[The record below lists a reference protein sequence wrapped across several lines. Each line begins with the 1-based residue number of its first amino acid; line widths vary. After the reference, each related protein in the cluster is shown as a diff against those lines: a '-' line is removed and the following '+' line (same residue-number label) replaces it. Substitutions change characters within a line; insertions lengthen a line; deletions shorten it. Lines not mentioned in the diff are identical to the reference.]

1 MTQTDNA
8 HGASNPDF
16 SHLIGKESVSPWHII
31 DQDAVNQYVAASG
44 DGEGEWIH
52 LDPERAA
59 RETDYGG
66 TIVPGFLQVA
76 NLTRLF
82 GESVSEFAGRID
94 PNHALNYG
102 FDKLRFVAP
111 LPVGASFRARIKM
124 SELRPHSSGGYIAK
138 QNVTLEREDG
148 TATLIGEWLF
158 YMGEKA
164 FIDSNAQDRVPTT

>member
-1 MTQTDNA
+1 MTNTE
-8 HGASNPDF
+8 
-16 SHLIGKESVSPWHII
+16 GKAGSGIEALNRLVGRESVSSWRVI
-31 DQDAVNQYVAASG
+31 DQETVDRYAAVSG

-59 RETDYGG
+59 REAPYGG

-82 GESVSEFAGRID
+82 GETVTGFTGID

-102 FDKLRFVAP
+102 FDRLRFVAP
-111 LPVGASFRARIKM
+111 LPVGAPFRARIKI
-124 SELRPHSSGGYIAK
+124 SEVRAHPAGGYVAK
-138 QNVTLEREDG
+138 QDVVLEREDG
-148 TATLIGEWLF
+148 KPTLAGEWLF

-164 FIDSNAQDRVPTT
+164 FLDGAATPEG

>member
-1 MTQTDNA
+1 MANTDSGTGGPRSLNEM
-8 HGASNPDF
+8 
-16 SHLIGKESVSPWHII
+16 IGRESVSSWRVI
-31 DQDAVNQYVAASG
+31 DQETVNRYAAVSG

-59 RETDYGG
+59 REAPYGG

-82 GESVSEFAGRID
+82 GEAVSGFSGID

-102 FDKLRFVAP
+102 FDRLRFVAP
-111 LPVGASFRARIKM
+111 LPVGAPFRARIRM
-124 SELRPHSSGGYIAK
+124 NEVRPHPSGGYVAK
-138 QNVTLEREDG
+138 QDVVLEREDG
-148 TATLIGEWLF
+148 TPTLAGEWLF

-164 FIDSNAQDRVPTT
+164 FLDPADKPAS

>member
-1 MTQTDNA
+1 MADTEDRA
-8 HGASNPDF
+8 GAGLGILNG
-16 SHLIGKESVSPWHII
+16 LVGKEAVSSWRVI
-31 DQDAVNQYVAASG
+31 DQDAVDRYADVSG

-59 RETDYGG
+59 REAPYGG

-82 GESVSEFAGRID
+82 GETVTGFGGID

-102 FDKLRFVAP
+102 FDRLRFVAP
-111 LPVGASFRARIKM
+111 LPVGAPFRARIRM
-124 SELRPHSSGGYIAK
+124 NEVRRHPTGGYIAR
-138 QNVTLEREDG
+138 QDVVLEREDG
-148 TATLIGEWLF
+148 TPTLAAEWLF

-164 FIDSNAQDRVPTT
+164 FQGRPAS

>member
-1 MTQTDNA
+1 MADTEDRA
-8 HGASNPDF
+8 GAGLGILNG
-16 SHLIGKESVSPWHII
+16 LVGKEAVSSWRVI
-31 DQDAVNQYVAASG
+31 DQDAVDRYADVSG

-59 RETDYGG
+59 REAPYGG

-82 GESVSEFAGRID
+82 GETVTGFGGID

-102 FDKLRFVAP
+102 FDRLRFVAP
-111 LPVGASFRARIKM
+111 LPVGAPFRARIRM
-124 SELRPHSSGGYIAK
+124 NEVRRHPTGGYIAR
-138 QNVTLEREDG
+138 QDVVLEREDG
-148 TATLIGEWLF
+148 TPTLAAEWLF

-164 FIDSNAQDRVPTT
+164 FGGATAS

>member
-1 MTQTDNA
+1 MADTES
-8 HGASNPDF
+8 GAGAGLGILNG
-16 SHLIGKESVSPWHII
+16 LVGKEAVSSWRVI
-31 DQDAVNQYVAASG
+31 DQDTVNRYADVSG

-59 RETDYGG
+59 REAPYGG

-82 GESVSEFAGRID
+82 GETVSGFSGID

-102 FDKLRFVAP
+102 FDRLRFVAP
-111 LPVGASFRARIKM
+111 LPVGAPFRARIRM
-124 SELRPHSSGGYIAK
+124 NEVRPHPTGGYIAK
-138 QNVTLEREDG
+138 QDVVLEREDG
-148 TATLIGEWLF
+148 TPTLAGEWLF

-164 FIDSNAQDRVPTT
+164 FRGTAGNAAS